1 MPPASIRKQLPSW
14 QQESTAEGANS
25 LLPYAPTSPIQ
36 RRSGPF
42 VYRLGHLVFNQARGV
57 RLPYGL
63 PLLENPLIFHKHIL
77 QINHAFGHLGEKWG
91 AFVSVFFRCQPQK
104 SVSAHTLRLAA
115 FVRRV
120 ASFLV
125 CWPLVAMISNS
136 AQAN

>member
-63 PLLENPLIFHKHIL
+63 PLTHFFTFLSIGFVV
-77 QINHAFGHLGEKWG
+77 
-91 AFVSVFFRCQPQK
+91 FVSNIGD
-104 SVSAHTLRLAA
+104 RLDKFCSGFA
-115 FVRRV
+115 
-120 ASFLV
+120 
-125 CWPLVAMISNS
+125 P
-136 AQAN
+136 